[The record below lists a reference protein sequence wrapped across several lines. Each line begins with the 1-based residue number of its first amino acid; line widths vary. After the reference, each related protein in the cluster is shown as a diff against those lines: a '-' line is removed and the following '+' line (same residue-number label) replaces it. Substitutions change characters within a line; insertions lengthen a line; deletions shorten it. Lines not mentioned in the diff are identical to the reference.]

1 MNTRQSTLTP
11 KGESTRTKVVLAG
24 SGPAVRIKMPTGSK
38 VTVLTSTGLKTVKGN
53 SHVTFA
59 A

>member
-1 MNTRQSTLTP
+1 MNTRQSTLTRE
-11 KGESTRTKVVLAG
+11 GESTRTKVVLAG
-24 SGPAVRIKMPTGSK
+24 SGPAVRIKMPKGTK
-38 VTVLTSTGLKTVKGN
+38 VAVLTSTGLKTVKGD